1 MRERRILPRW
11 ELRAGVSLESDD
23 NLYAGISCDV
33 SAGGIFVATLAPPP
47 VGCDVKVHVTMP
59 DGSVLELEGAVRW
72 VREEE
77 KSSAG
82 LPTGC
87 GIEWHELPM
96 HALRSLIH
104 FAELRDPLLFEM

>member
-23 NLYAGISCDV
+23 NLYAGISSDV
-33 SAGGIFVATLAPPP
+33 SAGGIFVATHAPPP
-47 VGCDVKVHVTMP
+47 VGSDVKVTVTMP
-59 DGSVLELEGAVRW
+59 DATVLALEGRVRW
-72 VREEE
+72 VRDYE
-77 KSSAG
+77 KSSHG

-87 GIEWHELPM
+87 GIEWHELPYE
-96 HALRSLIH
+96 ALRSLLH